1 MAKCAGRRNF
11 RKPIL
16 KKAASPVARRLLPLL
31 VLCAASSPSSGHSW
45 FSDYST
51 GRDAFES
58 CCGDTDCRT
67 AESLGH
73 PQIVRRDD
81 GGYNVR
87 VGPHWI
93 KYDFPAVHASHDARI
108 WVCYLDVG
116 AAAPEP
122 LCLFLP
128 PGIT

>member
-1 MAKCAGRRNF
+1 ME
-11 RKPIL
+11 KPV
-16 KKAASPVARRLLPLL
+16 KRVARGVAPLL
-31 VLCAASSPSSGHSW
+31 LLSMAAGPSSGHSW
-45 FSDYST
+45 FSDYTT
-51 GRDAFES
+51 GREEFES

-81 GGYNVR
+81 GGYDVR
-87 VGPHWI
+87 VGPHWL
-93 KYDFPAVHASHDARI
+93 KYDFPAIHTSHDARI
-108 WVCYLDVG
+108 WVCYLDG
-116 AAAPEP
+116 GTAAPEP